1 MDVAGSLPKKI
12 FPRLCPWENGNIYIW
27 YATAEPYSEL
37 QVRRSTQPS
46 QLSSACAALYFH
58 TRTGLFR
65 FPARRLAEKTAT
77 GSVTPPFSRS
87 QHYHI
92 INTNSVATSGC
103 ELLAF
108 TAPRKNTDR
117 FRDGWS
123 CLILVWVSSVEFHS
137 RQILSLSMTD
147 CIVSVHRLISSTLLT
162 LGQGTSKGSRRPI
175 SLMRPH
181 TQ

>member
-1 MDVAGSLPKKI
+1 MRLRWAQKRNPHHTRTTAVAPSPGRFPFFPRCLMDVAGSLPKKI

-37 QVRRSTQPS
+37 QVRRSMQPS
-46 QLSSACAALYFH
+46 QLSSARAALYFH
-58 TRTGLFR
+58 SRTGLFR

-87 QHYHI
+87 QHHHI

-117 FRDGWS
+117 FRDG
-123 CLILVWVSSVEFHS
+123 
-137 RQILSLSMTD
+137 
-147 CIVSVHRLISSTLLT
+147 
-162 LGQGTSKGSRRPI
+162 
-175 SLMRPH
+175 
-181 TQ
+181 